1 MLLSMTGYGN
11 DTFSNDNFTL
21 ETEIKSLNSRYL
33 DLSIKLPRE
42 LSQHEFA
49 MRDLLKSKIIRGK
62 ISVNFNLSVNNSL
75 NEDVALNEVEF
86 NKIFGLLKKIKD
98 SANST
103 EEITLDQILLF
114 KDNLVDQLDKN
125 IDLEVG
131 VLVQSL
137 ERAIEQLI
145 EMRSKEGAELK
156 LDLEH
161 RIENIDLALSKIEN
175 LSKNSTLE
183 YFDKFK
189 ERAKK
194 LFEEFVDDKDRFQI
208 ELAILTEKHDI
219 TEECIRLHSH
229 IKLFNETMHNSQDV
243 GRKLNF
249 ICQEIYREV
258 NTINSKSISSE
269 ISHLAINIK
278 EELEKIREQVQN
290 IE

>member
-11 DTFSNDNFTL
+11 DTFSNDNFTID
-21 ETEIKSLNSRYL
+21 TEIKSLNSRYL
-33 DLSIKLPRE
+33 DLFLKLPRE

-49 MRDLLKSKIIRGK
+49 IRELLKSKIIRGK
-62 ISVNFNLSVNNSL
+62 ISVTFNLSVNNSL
-75 NEDVALNEVEF
+75 NEDVALNELEF
-86 NKIFGLLKKIKD
+86 NRVFSLLKKIKD
-98 SANST
+98 SANSK

-114 KDNLVDQLDKN
+114 KDNLVDQLEKG
-125 IDLEVG
+125 IEVEAE
-131 VLVQSL
+131 VLVNSL
-137 ERAIEQLI
+137 ERAIKQLI

-156 LDLEH
+156 IDLEQ
-161 RIENIDLALSKIEN
+161 RIENIKLTLSEIEK
-175 LSKNSTLE
+175 LSKNSTAE
-183 YFDKFK
+183 YFEKFK

-194 LFEEFVDDKDRFQI
+194 LYEEFVDDKDRFQL
-208 ELAILTEKHDI
+208 ELAILSEKHDI

-229 IKLFNETMHNSQDV
+229 IKLFNEAMLNSQDV

-249 ICQEIYREV
+249 ICQEINREV

-269 ISHLAINIK
+269 ISHLGINIK

>member
-11 DTFSNDNFTL
+11 NTFSNDNFTL

-49 MRDLLKSKIIRGK
+49 IRDLLKSKIIRGK
-62 ISVNFNLSVNNSL
+62 ISVNFNLSSNDSI
-75 NEDVALNEVEF
+75 NEEAALNQAEF
-86 NKIFGLLKKIKD
+86 NKILSLLKKIKS
-98 SANST
+98 SANSK
-103 EEITLDQILLF
+103 EEITLDQILVF
-114 KDNLVDQLDKN
+114 KDNLVDQ
-125 IDLEVG
+125 IDNGIFVNVEV
-131 VLVQSL
+131 LLSSL
-137 ERAIEQLI
+137 ELAIVKLI
-145 EMRSKEGAELK
+145 EMRAKEGAELK

-161 RIENIDLALSKIEN
+161 RIENINLALNKIEN
-175 LSKNSTLE
+175 LSKNSTIE
-183 YFDKFK
+183 YFEKFK

-194 LFEEFVDDKDRFQI
+194 LYEEFIDDKDRFQI
-208 ELAILTEKHDI
+208 ELAILSEKHDI

-229 IKLFNETMHNSQDV
+229 IKLFNETMQNSKDV

-249 ICQEIYREV
+249 ICQEINREV

-269 ISHLAINIK
+269 ISHLGLNIK

>member
-1 MLLSMTGYGN
+1 MTGFGK
-11 DTFSNDNFTL
+11 DTFSNDNFTI

-49 MRDLLKSKIIRGK
+49 IRELLKSKIIRGK
-62 ISVNFNLSVNNSL
+62 ISVTFNLVANNSL
-75 NEDVALNEVEF
+75 NEDVQLNEIEF
-86 NKIFGLLKKIKD
+86 NKIISLLKKIKD
-98 SANST
+98 SANTT

-114 KDNLVDQLDKN
+114 KDNLVDQLEKG
-125 IDLEVG
+125 IEVEVD
-131 VLVQSL
+131 VLVSSL
-137 ERAIEQLI
+137 DRAIEQLI
-145 EMRSKEGAELK
+145 EMRSKEGTELK

-161 RIENIDLALSKIEN
+161 RIDNIKLALSKIEN
-175 LSKNSTLE
+175 LSKTATVD
-183 YFDKFK
+183 YFEKFK

-194 LFEEFVDDKDRFQI
+194 LYEEFVDDKDRFQL
-208 ELAILTEKHDI
+208 ELAILSEKHDI

-229 IKLFNETMHNSQDV
+229 IKIFNETLLNSQDV

-249 ICQEIYREV
+249 ICQEINREV

-269 ISHLAINIK
+269 ISHLGINIK

>member
-1 MLLSMTGYGN
+1 MLLSMTGFGKG
-11 DTFSNDNFTL
+11 TFSNDNFTI

-49 MRDLLKSKIIRGK
+49 IRELLKSKIIRGK
-62 ISVNFNLSVNNSL
+62 ISVTFNLVANNSL
-75 NEDVALNEVEF
+75 NEDVQLNEIEF
-86 NKIFGLLKKIKD
+86 NKIISLLKKIKD
-98 SANST
+98 SANTT

-114 KDNLVDQLDKN
+114 KDNLVDQLEKG
-125 IDLEVG
+125 IEVEVD
-131 VLVQSL
+131 VLVSSL
-137 ERAIEQLI
+137 DRAIEQLI
-145 EMRSKEGAELK
+145 EMRSKEGTELK

-161 RIENIDLALSKIEN
+161 RIDNIKLALSKIEN
-175 LSKNSTLE
+175 LSKTATVD
-183 YFDKFK
+183 YFEKFK

-194 LFEEFVDDKDRFQI
+194 LYEEFVDDKDRFQL
-208 ELAILTEKHDI
+208 ELAILSEKHDI

-229 IKLFNETMHNSQDV
+229 IKIFNETLLNSQDV

-249 ICQEIYREV
+249 ICQEINREV

-269 ISHLAINIK
+269 ISHLGINIK

>member
-1 MLLSMTGYGN
+1 MLLSMTGFGK
-11 DTFSNDNFTL
+11 DTFSNDNFTI

-49 MRDLLKSKIIRGK
+49 IRELLKSKIIRGK
-62 ISVNFNLSVNNSL
+62 ISVTFNLVANNSL
-75 NEDVALNEVEF
+75 NEDVQLNEIEF
-86 NKIFGLLKKIKD
+86 NKIISLLKKIKD
-98 SANST
+98 SANTT

-114 KDNLVDQLDKN
+114 KDNLVDQLEKG
-125 IDLEVG
+125 IEVEVD
-131 VLVQSL
+131 VLVSSL
-137 ERAIEQLI
+137 DRAIEQLI
-145 EMRSKEGAELK
+145 EMRSKEGTELK

-161 RIENIDLALSKIEN
+161 RIDNIKLALSKIEN
-175 LSKNSTLE
+175 LSKTATVD
-183 YFDKFK
+183 YFEKFK

-194 LFEEFVDDKDRFQI
+194 LYEEFVDDKDRFQL
-208 ELAILTEKHDI
+208 ELAILSEKHDI

-229 IKLFNETMHNSQDV
+229 IKIFNETLLNSQDV

-249 ICQEIYREV
+249 ICQEINREV

-269 ISHLAINIK
+269 ISHLGINIK

>member
-1 MLLSMTGYGN
+1 MLFSMTGYGN
-11 DTFSNDNFTL
+11 NTFSNDNFTL

-49 MRDLLKSKIIRGK
+49 IRDLLKSKIIRGK
-62 ISVNFNLSVNNSL
+62 ISVNFNLSSNDSI
-75 NEDVALNEVEF
+75 NEEAALNQAEF
-86 NKIFGLLKKIKD
+86 NKILSLLKKIKS
-98 SANST
+98 SANSK
-103 EEITLDQILLF
+103 EEITLDQILVF
-114 KDNLVDQLDKN
+114 KDNLVDQ
-125 IDLEVG
+125 IDNGIFVNVEV
-131 VLVQSL
+131 LLSSL
-137 ERAIEQLI
+137 ELAIVKLI
-145 EMRSKEGAELK
+145 EMRAKEGAELK

-161 RIENIDLALSKIEN
+161 RIENINLALNKIEN
-175 LSKNSTLE
+175 LSKNSTIE
-183 YFDKFK
+183 YFEKFK

-194 LFEEFVDDKDRFQI
+194 LYEEFIDDKDRFQI
-208 ELAILTEKHDI
+208 ELAILSEKHDI

-229 IKLFNETMHNSQDV
+229 IKLFNETMQNSKDV

-249 ICQEIYREV
+249 ICQEINREV

-269 ISHLAINIK
+269 ISHLGLNIK

>member
-1 MLLSMTGYGN
+1 MLLSMTGFGKG
-11 DTFSNDNFTL
+11 TFSNDNFTI

-49 MRDLLKSKIIRGK
+49 IRELLKSKIIRGK
-62 ISVNFNLSVNNSL
+62 ISVTFNLVANNFL
-75 NEDVALNEVEF
+75 NEDVQLNEIEF
-86 NKIFGLLKKIKD
+86 NKIISLLKKIKD
-98 SANST
+98 SANTT

-114 KDNLVDQLDKN
+114 KDNLVDQLEKG
-125 IDLEVG
+125 IEVEVD
-131 VLVQSL
+131 VLVSSL
-137 ERAIEQLI
+137 DRAIEQLI
-145 EMRSKEGAELK
+145 EMRSKEGTELK

-161 RIENIDLALSKIEN
+161 RIDNIKLALSKIEN
-175 LSKNSTLE
+175 LSKTATVD
-183 YFDKFK
+183 YFEKFK

-194 LFEEFVDDKDRFQI
+194 LYEEFVDDKDRFQL
-208 ELAILTEKHDI
+208 ELAILSEKHDI

-229 IKLFNETMHNSQDV
+229 IKIFNETLLNSQDV

-249 ICQEIYREV
+249 ICQEINREV

-269 ISHLAINIK
+269 ISHLGLNIK